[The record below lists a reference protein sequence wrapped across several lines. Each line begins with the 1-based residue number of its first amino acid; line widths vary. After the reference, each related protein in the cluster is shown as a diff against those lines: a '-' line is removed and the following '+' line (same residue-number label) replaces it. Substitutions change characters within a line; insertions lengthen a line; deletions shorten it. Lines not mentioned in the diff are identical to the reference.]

1 MVEKIA
7 KKYSKKAFRIV
18 DFSVYH
24 SLTAEEVPTD
34 PKIEMKWHWEASHY
48 KHELGLIVLDRLIG
62 LSEYQDFGVV
72 LNSTNIKK
80 HLENQK
86 KQRAIFIDSEKY
98 KKEVFAN

>member
-1 MVEKIA
+1 
-7 KKYSKKAFRIV
+7 
-18 DFSVYH
+18 
-24 SLTAEEVPTD
+24 
-34 PKIEMKWHWEASHY
+34 MKWHWEASQY
-48 KHELGLIVLDRLIG
+48 KHELGLIVLNRLIG

>member
-1 MVEKIA
+1 M
-7 KKYSKKAFRIV
+7 
-18 DFSVYH
+18 
-24 SLTAEEVPTD
+24 PTD
-34 PKIEMKWHWEASHY
+34 PKIEMKWHWEASQY
-48 KHELGLIVLDRLIG
+48 KHELGLIVLNRLIG

>member
-1 MVEKIA
+1 
-7 KKYSKKAFRIV
+7 
-18 DFSVYH
+18 
-24 SLTAEEVPTD
+24 VPTD

-72 LNSTNIKK
+72 LNSGNIKE